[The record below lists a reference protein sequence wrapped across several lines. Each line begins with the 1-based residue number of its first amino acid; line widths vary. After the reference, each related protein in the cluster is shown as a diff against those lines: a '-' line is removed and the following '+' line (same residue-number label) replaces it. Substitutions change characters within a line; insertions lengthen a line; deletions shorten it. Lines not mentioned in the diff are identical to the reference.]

1 MNNTLRA
8 AAAAAVLALIAV
20 AQPASAQTEF
30 NLQVNFEFDSTVV
43 DPARYDAQLAEL
55 AQIMKANDWLHVL
68 ILAYADDTGSKHY
81 NDHLSQRRAK
91 ALVDKM
97 AGSHGVPRERF
108 NWVGLGISNPVAS
121 NDSSEGRAQNRRAV
135 AAVSIP

>member
-8 AAAAAVLALIAV
+8 AAAAAVLALIAFV
-20 AQPASAQTEF
+20 QPASAQTEF

-68 ILAYADDTGSKHY
+68 IRAYADDTGSKHY
-81 NDHLSQRRAK
+81 SDHLSQRRAK

-121 NDSSEGRAQNRRAV
+121 NDSSEGRAHNRRAV
-135 AAVSIP
+135 AAVSLP